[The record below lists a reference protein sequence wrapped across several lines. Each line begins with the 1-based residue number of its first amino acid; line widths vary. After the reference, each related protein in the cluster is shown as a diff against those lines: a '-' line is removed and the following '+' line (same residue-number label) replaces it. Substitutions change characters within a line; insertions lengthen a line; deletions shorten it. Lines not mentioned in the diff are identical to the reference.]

1 MKDLLTTKISWND
14 TDEVPN
20 EGEAILA
27 YTANGKLVTFKEV
40 RDRNTWSQH
49 YVKKYNLVLWC
60 YQVHVTVQ
68 LAASVFNALG
78 GALGK

>member
-20 EGEAILA
+20 EGEPIIC
-27 YTANGKLVTFKEV
+27 YTANGNIMTIKNPSAK
-40 RDRNTWSQH
+40 DRWKW
-49 YVKKYNLVLWC
+49 YVEKYNLVLWC

>member
-14 TDEVPN
+14 TDEVPK
-20 EGEAILA
+20 EGEPIIC
-27 YTANGKLVTFKEV
+27 YTANGNIMTIKNPSAK
-40 RDRNTWSQH
+40 DRWKW
-49 YVKKYNLVLWC
+49 YVEKYNLVLWC